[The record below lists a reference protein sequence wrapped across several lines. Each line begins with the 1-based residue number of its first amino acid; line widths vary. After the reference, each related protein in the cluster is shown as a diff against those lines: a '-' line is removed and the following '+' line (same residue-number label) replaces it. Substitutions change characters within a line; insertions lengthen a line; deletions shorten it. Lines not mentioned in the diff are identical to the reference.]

1 MNSQPIRVDLKATV
15 TFLGP
20 YAAYKE
26 GTDELVC
33 YCQRDGTVVCWS
45 TGYVE
50 VGRPLLVE
58 VVSVDESAW
67 K

>member
-1 MNSQPIRVDLKATV
+1 MGDLIKVDLKATV
-15 TFLGP
+15 TFQGP
-20 YAAYKE
+20 YAAYRV

-33 YCQRDGTVVCWS
+33 YCERDGTVVSWAS
-45 TGYVE
+45 GYME
-50 VGRPLLVE
+50 PGRPTHVE